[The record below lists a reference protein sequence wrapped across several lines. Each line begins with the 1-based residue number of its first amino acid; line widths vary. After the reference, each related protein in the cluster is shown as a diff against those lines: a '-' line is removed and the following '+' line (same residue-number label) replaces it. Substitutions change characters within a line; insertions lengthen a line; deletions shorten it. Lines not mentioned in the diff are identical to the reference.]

1 MLFNVKSTW
10 GLLFLEPVIPY
21 KWLLLSRVQTEKTKE
36 KRGEERISRK
46 GSLLI
51 WFISRPHRW
60 KLKWSQET
68 CCLAATPVGP
78 PRGKSKYKCRTR
90 ERRSFLG
97 KRCLCWSTL
106 VASCPSWGS
115 LLLQWNSGSS
125 SLFDLQLRGQ
135 CTRGSAQAVSTTLDE
150 SVETFLTLFLERLF

>member
-10 GLLFLEPVIPY
+10 GLLFLEPVILY
-21 KWLLLSRVQTEKTKE
+21 KWLLLSGVQTKK
-36 KRGEERISRK
+36 KQKKQNKKERISCK

-51 WFISRPHRW
+51 WFISSPHRW
-60 KLKWSQET
+60 KPKWSQET

-78 PRGKSKYKCRTR
+78 RGKSKYKCRTR
-90 ERRSFLG
+90 EQRSFLG
-97 KRCLCWSTL
+97 RQCLCWSTL
-106 VASCPSWGS
+106 VASCPGWDS

-135 CTRGSAQAVSTTLDE
+135 CTRGSAQAVWTNLDK